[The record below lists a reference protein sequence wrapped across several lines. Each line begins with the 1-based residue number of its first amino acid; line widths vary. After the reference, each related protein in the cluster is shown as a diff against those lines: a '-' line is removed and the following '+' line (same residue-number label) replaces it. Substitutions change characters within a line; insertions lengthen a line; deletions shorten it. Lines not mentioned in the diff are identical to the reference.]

1 MSVIDQVRMFIL
13 ENFLFTNDGAALAN
27 DESLLKKGIVD
38 STGMLEI
45 IAYLEEQFHIKV
57 DDAEMIPE
65 NLDSVTRIVQFVSRK
80 STV

>member
-1 MSVIDQVRMFIL
+1 MFIL